1 LKNWTP
7 VWEICFAITKNN
19 LRELELCMKIT
30 DIKILRADRYLF
42 IKVETDA
49 GITGIGEAGAWS
61 FPEATI
67 GALKEFRSS
76 LIGEDPFLI
85 EHHWQ
90 SLYRWTYFRGSIIS
104 SAISAIDIALW
115 DIKGKALG
123 VPVYELLGGKCRDK
137 VRTYAP
143 VFEFSAENMA
153 KGCLKLKEKG
163 FTAARLMITDPVKN
177 GRSELKNSINSNRVH
192 EAVEKVRICREAVG
206 QDFDLCL
213 EVHRSMNPAEASVF
227 VKRVEPYT
235 PMFIEDPIPP
245 DNYDIMADIASKT
258 CIPIA
263 TGERF
268 INIHEFEL
276 LLSKGAAKYIR
287 PDVCVVGGLSASKK
301 IAAIA
306 EAHFVGIIPHNPL
319 GPISTAA
326 CMQLDAC
333 IPNFAIQEFPSFYM
347 ENGDNGMMVNPFT
360 VEQGCLIIPDAPG
373 IGIELAPD
381 LVQRFPPVDRAQYFK
396 KQLAFDGS
404 VRDV

>member
-1 LKNWTP
+1 
-7 VWEICFAITKNN
+7 
-19 LRELELCMKIT
+19 MKIT

-42 IKVETDA
+42 INVETDA

-67 GALKEFRSS
+67 GALMEFRSS

-123 VPVYELLGGKCRDK
+123 VPVYELLGGKCRDR

-143 VFEFSAENMA
+143 VFEFSAEKMA
-153 KGCLKLKEKG
+153 EGCLMLKEKG
-163 FTAARLMITDPVKN
+163 FTAARLMITGPVRAER
-177 GRSELKNSINSNRVH
+177 GDIQDSINSYRVH
-192 EAVEKVRICREAVG
+192 AAVEKVQKCREAVG
-206 QDFDLCL
+206 RDFDLCL

-227 VKRVEPYT
+227 VKSVEPYA

-245 DNYDIMADIASKT
+245 DNYQIMAEIAGKT
-258 CIPIA
+258 SIPIA

-276 LLSKGAAKYIR
+276 LLSRGAAKYVR

-306 EAHFVGIIPHNPL
+306 EAHFAGIIPHNPL
-319 GPISTAA
+319 GPVSTAA
-326 CMQLDAC
+326 CLQLDAC
-333 IPNFAIQEFPSFYM
+333 IPNFTIQEFPSFYM
-347 ENGDNGMMVNPFT
+347 ENGDNGMMVDPFEL
-360 VEQGCLIIPDAPG
+360 EQGYLIIPDAPG
-373 IGIELAPD
+373 IGIELVSD
-381 LVQRFPPVDRAQYFK
+381 IQERFPVKNGGQHLKR
-396 KQLAFDGS
+396 QLAYDGS